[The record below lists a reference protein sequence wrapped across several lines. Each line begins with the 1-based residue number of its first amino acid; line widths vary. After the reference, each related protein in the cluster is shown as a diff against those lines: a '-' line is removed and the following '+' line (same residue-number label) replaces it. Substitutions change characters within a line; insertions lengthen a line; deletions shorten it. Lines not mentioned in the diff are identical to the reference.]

1 MYVGFVV
8 DHWQQFH
15 VANKAFTAAI
25 LSLTI
30 FFYFTFYEV
39 KITHSLLDSMLP
51 KMHTIDTQPKN
62 VEWFTIRGN

>member
-1 MYVGFVV
+1 MYVGCVVEPKAMYVGCVV

-30 FFYFTFYEV
+30 FF
-39 KITHSLLDSMLP
+39 LLY
-51 KMHTIDTQPKN
+51 I
-62 VEWFTIRGN
+62 I